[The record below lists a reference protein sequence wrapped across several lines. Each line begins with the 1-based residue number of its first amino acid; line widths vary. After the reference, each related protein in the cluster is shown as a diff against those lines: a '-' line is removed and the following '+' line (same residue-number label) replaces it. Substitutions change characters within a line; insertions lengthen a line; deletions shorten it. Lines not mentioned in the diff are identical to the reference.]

1 MGPIYLM
8 ITKNKRNELIVKS
21 LKLLKKSHIVITPKE
36 AKNMETA
43 DFGLGHPENTGL
55 QLIVYLNTE
64 RCCAKE
70 LILLPRQTCPQHRH
84 PPVAGK
90 PGKEETFRCRW
101 GRVYLYVEGRPAAR
115 PKCKPP
121 KDSVKHYTVWRQ
133 IILNPGQQYT
143 LAPDTWHWFQA
154 GTKGAVVS
162 EFSTKSRDESDVFSD
177 PRIRRQTVVAT
188 K

>member
-1 MGPIYLM
+1 M
-8 ITKNKRNELIVKS
+8 ITKKKRNEVIVKS
-21 LKLLKKSHIVITPKE
+21 LKLLKKAHIVITPKE

-43 DFGLGHPENTGL
+43 DFGLGCHESTGL

-70 LILLPRQTCPQHRH
+70 LILLPKQTCPQHKH
-84 PPVAGK
+84 PSVAGE

-101 GRVYLYVEGRPAAR
+101 GRVYLYVEGKPTAK

-121 KDSVKHYTVWRQ
+121 EDGTEYYTVRRQ
-133 IILNPGQQYT
+133 IVLNPGQQHT
-143 LAPDTWHWFQA
+143 LAPNTWHWFQA
-154 GTKGAVVS
+154 GTKGAIVS

-177 PRIRRQTVVAT
+177 PRIRRQTVVA